1 MTKGAVVVELFG
13 KQRRIDENTVTDDE
27 QLIVDIHTGM
37 LSDPDWLI
45 PIGTAQQTYR
55 AVYYG
60 MTATALLEDV
70 HFDSLANW
78 LNRHRPGVVL
88 TKPQRGA
95 LGDYNVDGVDVSHK
109 SMSGPTDTGVNWNAL
124 SAAEKVADKKTAKWT
139 SDTPIMVVSAHHE
152 LKTVEWHSG
161 GTKPLKGRVAYPAPD
176 NPPRKQ
182 KPMLVRWDLDDRA
195 EVLAVWDALPS
206 FEELWLVV
214 GTHFAAGTPAY
225 LLDLMYL
232 PETIKVGDVATMTS
246 ASRPGQYLFPKALLS
261 DVPVSSNNRGL
272 LVKKPTIKEL
282 MAASRQLNL
291 WTPMPVWPALFAGER
306 PPDLYLSLR
315 ADFDRRF
322 SPAGA

>member
-1 MTKGAVVVELFG
+1 MTNGAVVVELAG
-13 KQRRIDENTVTDDE
+13 KQLSTDAIAVTNDE
-27 QLIVDIHTGM
+27 QLIVDIHRGM
-37 LSDPDWLI
+37 LADPDWLI
-45 PIGTAQQTYR
+45 PVSTAQQTYR

-124 SAAEKVADKKTAKWT
+124 KAAQASAKA
-139 SDTPIMVVSAHHE
+139 TPLWNSETPMMVVSSQHRD
-152 LKTVEWHSG
+152 LTVNWTGSSG
-161 GTKPLKGRVAYPAPD
+161 STGKGRVVHPAPA
-176 NPPRKQ
+176 NLPPKQ
-182 KPMLVRWDLDDRA
+182 QPTLLMWRLDDTA
-195 EVLAVWDALPS
+195 EVMAKWDHLPS
-206 FEELWLVV
+206 FEEMWDVV
-214 GTHFAAGTPAY
+214 GNLYSQGVEAY
-225 LLDLMYL
+225 LLDLMYM
-232 PETIKVGDVATMTS
+232 PEDLKVGDTGNLHSGA
-246 ASRPGQYLFPKALLS
+246 RPGMYLLPKQLLS
-261 DVPVSSNNRGL
+261 GIPLSANNRAAL
-272 LVKKPTIKEL
+272 IKKGTIQEL
-282 MAASRQLNL
+282 MNVCRALGL
-291 WTPMPVWPALFAGER
+291 WTPLPIWPVLYAGER

>member
-1 MTKGAVVVELFG
+1 MTMGAGVVELFG
-13 KQRRIDENTVTDDE
+13 EPRRMDTIAVTADE
-27 QLIVDIHTGM
+27 QLIVDIHRAM

-109 SMSGPTDTGVNWNAL
+109 SMSGPTDTGVNWNAI
-124 SAAEKVADKKTAKWT
+124 AAAQKVADNKNWT
-139 SDTPIMVVSAHHE
+139 SETPLMVVSAQHE
-152 LKTVEWHSG
+152 LLTVTWDTG
-161 GTKPLKGRVAYPAPD
+161 VTKPLNGRVAYPTPK
-176 NPPRKQ
+176 NQPSKM
-182 KPMLVRWDLDDRA
+182 KLMLVKWELDDTA
-195 EVLAVWDALPS
+195 EVLAAWDDLPS

-214 GTHFAAGTPAY
+214 GTHYAGGTPAY

-232 PETIKVGDVATMTS
+232 PDTVKVGDRASMTS
-246 ASRPGQYLFPKALLS
+246 ASRPGQYLFPKNLLS
-261 DVPVSSNNRGL
+261 DVPVSSNNRAL
-272 LVKKPTIKEL
+272 LVKKATIKEL
-282 MAASRQLNL
+282 MAASRNLGL
-291 WTPMPVWPALFAGER
+291 WTPMPVWPALFAGKR